1 MKSKYVRIPDK
12 YRNLRTAQLETLIR
26 ATGDPD
32 GERVITEMT
41 EYAATSTCRGCARR
55 KVDATMRVW
64 MTLRDERLR
73 AAPEPEPAPEPAPE
87 PEPVPE
93 PDPEP
98 IETET
103 EEDEI

>member
-64 MTLRDERLR
+64 LTLRDERLR
-73 AAPEPEPAPEPAPE
+73 AAPEPDPVVAEAVE
-87 PEPVPE
+87 PEPE

-103 EEDEI
+103 EKDEI